1 MGSRRE
7 VNGLQDKGQ
16 SCWEKRSEERERE
29 KQRRETEVVAK
40 EERDGVKKHGQDRQ
54 GVIVKGKESA
64 NKCELE
70 IERVKQKLCVCTGC
84 VCVCVQERRQW
95 SYSALSQQHR
105 DYLAK
110 FPLTNNNSPQV
121 PIEARLCQDGDP
133 PSPI

>member
-84 VCVCVQERRQW
+84 VCVCAGKETVVL
-95 SYSALSQQHR
+95 LSPEPAAPR
-105 DYLAK
+105 L
-110 FPLTNNNSPQV
+110 SGQV
-121 PIEARLCQDGDP
+121 STDKQ
-133 PSPI
+133 